1 MADRKERPAGK
12 GKDYSYRLKRMRE
25 HGLKPPIG
33 MNEQAG
39 EQPEADFALDC
50 GWGRLVFGQTFASEA
65 GIVEALRGEQPDQRD
80 IAVYVRNPHVLLAAA
95 PQDLFL
101 DPSHTYRLDL
111 NSYRPS

>member
-39 EQPEADFALDC
+39 EQPEGDFALDC
-50 GWGRLVFGQTFASEA
+50 GWGRLVFGQTCGADNGPPGLACTGRA
-65 GIVEALRGEQPDQRD
+65 GVG
-80 IAVYVRNPHVLLAAA
+80 
-95 PQDLFL
+95 
-101 DPSHTYRLDL
+101 RLDG
-111 NSYRPS
+111 RRDRG